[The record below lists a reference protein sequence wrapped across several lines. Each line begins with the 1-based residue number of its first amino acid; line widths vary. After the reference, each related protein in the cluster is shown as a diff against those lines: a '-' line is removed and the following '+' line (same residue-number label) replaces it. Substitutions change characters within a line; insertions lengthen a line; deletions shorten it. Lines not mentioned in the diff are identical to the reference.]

1 MASHDLTKPSPAEHQ
16 QMDRSNDPETTRK
29 MDAAAP
35 KAALASRR
43 QRMTGE
49 ATGVGSV
56 GYDEDGAFDV
66 GAGKAEILGADG
78 AEISGDES
86 EVVEISSSTRV
97 FSRDK
102 MGDW

>member
-16 QMDRSNDPETTRK
+16 QMDRSNDPDTTRK

-35 KAALASRR
+35 EAALASRR

-66 GAGKAEILGADG
+66 GAGKPV
-78 AEISGDES
+78 SP
-86 EVVEISSSTRV
+86 TP
-97 FSRDK
+97 
-102 MGDW
+102 